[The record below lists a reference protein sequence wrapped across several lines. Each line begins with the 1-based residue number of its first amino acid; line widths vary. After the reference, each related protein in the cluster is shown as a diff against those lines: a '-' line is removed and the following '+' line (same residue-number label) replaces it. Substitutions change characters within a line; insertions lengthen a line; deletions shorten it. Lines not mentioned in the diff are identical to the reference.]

1 MSATAGDLVRRTGQP
16 RPWSRLMG
24 LGSIYGK
31 TVRDSRWTALIV
43 GLVAGALFMTGAAPL
58 AVQFPTAADRLALVA
73 QAESLPVIMRGLLGD
88 PIAVDTLGGF
98 LSWRIGNILP
108 VMLSLWS
115 VLALSSTL
123 AGEAAKG
130 SLDLLLST
138 PHARRTVA
146 LQKVGGQLTAL
157 TAAMVLGAVLT
168 WVAGI
173 VFATLPGDG
182 IPLSA
187 TLGHFLLTGL
197 LVLAGGAVAF
207 AVSPFVGRGQA
218 AGLGAVAAF
227 GTYLVSSYGALSPAL
242 EALGS
247 LSWYQWTAGHRP
259 LAGQWDLGPVLGL
272 AAIVAALL
280 AVGIWGFV
288 RRDVGQATAAGW
300 LRLPGLPVGIGG
312 PFRRALADRTG
323 SAIAWGLG
331 LGIYGAMIALSAEA
345 FAQSLGQIKGIEEMI
360 AILYPDLDLTQ
371 PSSLLQLSFFS
382 FGSLMFGLA
391 AATFVSGWSSDETN
405 RRLDVVLTTPL
416 SRARW
421 FVASAGAVMAAVA
434 ITSAVVAVLIGLAIL
449 TQGYDALSAI
459 AGIVALGLYTAGFAG
474 IGLAVGGAL
483 RPASAGLVTGVV
495 VIGSFLLAFLGPA
508 LDLPDL
514 LVQLSPFAHVGQP
527 MAGVFDVPGLIAAA
541 MLAVG
546 GVLVGMVGLQRRDV
560 GR

>member
-1 MSATAGDLVRRTGQP
+1 MTASAGDLVRQTGTM
-16 RPWSRLMG
+16 RPWSRLIG
-24 LGSIYGK
+24 LGSVYGK

-43 GLVAGALFMTGAAPL
+43 GLVAGGLFIVGAAPL

-98 LSWRIGNILP
+98 LSWRIGNIMP

-123 AGEAAKG
+123 AGEARKG

-138 PHARRTVA
+138 PHARRTIA
-146 LQKVGGQLTAL
+146 LQKVGGHLTAL
-157 TAAMVLGAVLT
+157 TVAMVIGALLT
-168 WVAGI
+168 WVTGI
-173 VFATLPGDG
+173 AFATLPGDS
-182 IPLSA
+182 IPLIA
-187 TLGHFLLTGL
+187 ALGHFLLTGL

-207 AVSPFVGRGQA
+207 AASPFVGRGQA

-247 LSWYQWTAGHRP
+247 LSWYQWTAAHRP
-259 LAGQWDLGPVLGL
+259 LAGQWDIEPVLLL
-272 AAIVAALL
+272 AAIIAGLL

-288 RRDVGQATAAGW
+288 RRDVGQATAVGW
-300 LRLPGLPVGIGG
+300 LRLPGLPAGISG

-345 FAQSLGQIKGIEEMI
+345 FAESLSQIKGIEEMI
-360 AILYPDLDLTQ
+360 AILYPGLDLTQ
-371 PSSLLQLSFFS
+371 PAALLQLSFFS

-391 AATFVSGWSSDETN
+391 AATFVSGWASDEAN

-434 ITSAVVAVLIGLAIL
+434 ITSAIVAAFIGLAIV
-449 TQGYDALSAI
+449 TQGYDAISAI
-459 AGIVALGLYTAGFAG
+459 EGILALGLYTAAFAG
-474 IGLAVGGAL
+474 VGLAVGGAL
-483 RPASAGLVTGVV
+483 RPGSAGLVTGVV

-508 LDLPDL
+508 LDLPDF
-514 LVQLSPFAHVGQP
+514 LVQASLFAHVGQP
-527 MAGVFDVPGLIAAA
+527 MAGVFDVPGLVAAA
-541 MLAVG
+541 ALAIG
-546 GVLVGMVGLQRRDV
+546 GVVVGMLGLQRRDV

>member
-1 MSATAGDLVRRTGQP
+1 MTASAGDLVRQTSTM

-24 LGSIYGK
+24 LGSVYGK

-43 GLVAGALFMTGAAPL
+43 GLVAGGLFIVGAAPL

-73 QAESLPVIMRGLLGD
+73 RAESLPVIMRGLLGD

-115 VLALSSTL
+115 VLALTTTL
-123 AGEAAKG
+123 AGEARKG

-138 PHARRTVA
+138 PHARRTIA
-146 LQKVGGQLTAL
+146 LQKVGGHLTAL
-157 TAAMVLGAVLT
+157 TVAMVMGAALT
-168 WVAGI
+168 WVTGI

-182 IPLSA
+182 IALTA
-187 TLGHFLLTGL
+187 ALGHFLLTGL

-242 EALGS
+242 DTLGS
-247 LSWYQWTAGHRP
+247 LSWYRWTAAHRP
-259 LAGQWDLGPVLGL
+259 LAGQWDLAPVLGL
-272 AAIVAALL
+272 AAIIAGLL
-280 AVGIWGFV
+280 AIGIWGFV
-288 RRDVGQATAAGW
+288 RRDVGQATAVGW
-300 LRLPGLPVGIGG
+300 LRLPGLPAGIGG
-312 PFRRALADRTG
+312 PFRRALAERTG
-323 SAIAWGLG
+323 SAVAWGLG

-345 FAQSLGQIKGIEEMI
+345 FAESLGHVKGIEEMI
-360 AILYPDLDLTQ
+360 AILYPGLDLTQ
-371 PSSLLQLSFFS
+371 PAALLQLSFFS

-391 AATFVSGWSSDETN
+391 AATFVSGWASDEAN

-421 FVASAGAVMAAVA
+421 FVASAGAVIAAVA
-434 ITSAVVAVLIGLAIL
+434 ITSAIVAAFIGLAIV

-459 AGIVALGLYTAGFAG
+459 GGILALGLYTAAFAG

-483 RPASAGLVTGVV
+483 RPGSAGLVTGVV

-514 LVQLSPFAHVGQP
+514 LVQASLFAHVGQP
-527 MAGVFDVPGLIAAA
+527 MAGVFDVPGLVAAA
-541 MLAVG
+541 ALAIG
-546 GVLVGMVGLQRRDV
+546 GVLVGMIGLERRDV